1 MLSAGVLISSSVGFV
16 KDNDASAGVE
26 RESYPRAGPRV
37 EAETEE
43 RVGSRVV
50 NELSEDECA
59 SIVGGAVN
67 SQ

>member
-1 MLSAGVLISSSVGFV
+1 MGFV

-26 RESYPRAGPRV
+26 RESYPRAGPRA

-43 RVGSRVV
+43 GLGVGVV
-50 NELSEDECA
+50 NNLSEGECA
-59 SIVGGAVN
+59 SIVGGVVN